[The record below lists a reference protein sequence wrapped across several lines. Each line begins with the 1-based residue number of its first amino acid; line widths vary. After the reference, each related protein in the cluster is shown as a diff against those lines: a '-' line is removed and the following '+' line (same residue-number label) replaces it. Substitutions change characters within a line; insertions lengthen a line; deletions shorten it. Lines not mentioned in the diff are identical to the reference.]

1 MGLIL
6 SDKQEVEIGK
16 KVKVFICSTVGSRV
30 GGVSCPVLT
39 VHTSDTLGK
48 TIECK
53 RYFHVSD

>member
-30 GGVSCPVLT
+30 GELPSINCT
-39 VHTSDTLGK
+39 H
-48 TIECK
+48 I
-53 RYFHVSD
+53 RHIRQNY